1 MSGEFVLLEKD
12 LPEKVARIK
21 RFEYSPL
28 VSGFKKQTDIAKK
41 QYQRLDKAVRSSK
54 DDKNLSESLR
64 KKKLML

>member
-1 MSGEFVLLEKD
+1 MEKD

-41 QYQRLDKAVRSSK
+41 TVSK
-54 DDKNLSESLR
+54 IRQGCSFQ
-64 KKKLML
+64 